1 MNGNC
6 LGTKWSWKGAK
17 PRVRPTSCVVI
28 VALVPFSAVNRK
40 LLLRVPDETDDDDWG
55 DTDDEEGDQRNGA
68 DGYQL
73 LPQNLDP
80 PPANE
85 RHGTVKYL
93 RIFGRIA

>member
-1 MNGNC
+1 MEGYWYLKSLN
-6 LGTKWSWKGAK
+6 
-17 PRVRPTSCVVI
+17 PRVRPTSYAVI

-40 LLLRVPDETDDDDWG
+40 LLLRFPDETDDDDDW
-55 DTDDEEGDQRNGA
+55 DDSDDGGGDQRNGA

-85 RHGTVKYL
+85 SHGTEIFL
-93 RIFGRIA
+93 RISGRFT

>member
-1 MNGNC
+1 MEGYWYLKSLN
-6 LGTKWSWKGAK
+6 

-80 PPANE
+80 PPADE